1 MTSSH
6 VGRAVAGLSRC
17 AVVASLLVPLLVS
30 AQSRPSVPLAPAA
43 IGRAARPVPGP
54 VFETPEF
61 TSAVDRG
68 TRTRTGRPGAGYWV
82 QHARY
87 SIDVTLDPAIDQVSG
102 NERVVYVNH
111 SPDTLARIA
120 VHLRQNAFAAGNP
133 RRQPAP
139 ITSGVTLGPV
149 SVNGRVVPP
158 KSATGSVEV
167 VPITDVEKHRIS
179 TEGGYTVE
187 GTVMWIPLA
196 QPLTPRDSATLTFAW
211 AYSPPPSPSDGRQG
225 REGHDLYFMGYWYP
239 QVAVYDDV
247 HGWVADPYLL
257 QAEFYMDPADYDVR
271 ITVPHGWVVGAT
283 GALANAAELL
293 SPAARARLAEARRT
307 GDVLHVVAADDA
319 ASNTTSAF
327 VGSGATAT
335 WHFVAPNVRDF

>member
-61 TSAVDRG
+61 TRAVDRG

-87 SIDVTLDPAIDQVSG
+87 SIDVRLDPTSDRVSG

-111 SPDTLARIA
+111 STDTLVRVA

-139 ITSGVTLGPV
+139 ITGGVTLGEV
-149 SVNGRVVPP
+149 SVNGRAVPP
-158 KSATGSVEV
+158 RSYGGSVDV
-167 VPITDVEKHRIS
+167 VPITDVEKHRIN

-187 GTVMWIPLA
+187 GTVMW
-196 QPLTPRDSATLTFAW
+196 
-211 AYSPPPSPSDGRQG
+211 
-225 REGHDLYFMGYWYP
+225 
-239 QVAVYDDV
+239 
-247 HGWVADPYLL
+247 
-257 QAEFYMDPADYDVR
+257 
-271 ITVPHGWVVGAT
+271 
-283 GALANAAELL
+283 
-293 SPAARARLAEARRT
+293 
-307 GDVLHVVAADDA
+307 
-319 ASNTTSAF
+319 
-327 VGSGATAT
+327 
-335 WHFVAPNVRDF
+335 